1 MRTSIVQFAPVFGDI
16 EANIIKISNL
26 IKSLENSDLIVLPE
40 LASTGYKFKDRN
52 EALAL
57 SERAENSR
65 YLEFLTDIAAEKSC
79 YVVSGFNERE
89 GEKLY
94 NSSVLIGPDG
104 IIGTYRKLHLFWDEK
119 MIFESG
125 NLGLPVFDTE
135 IGKIGMLICFDW
147 MFPEAWRVLALK
159 GAELIAHPA
168 NLVLPY
174 CQSVM
179 PSYSLVNR
187 LFIVT
192 ANRTGTEEDLTF
204 TGNSV
209 ITNPIGQTIVHGSVD
224 KEEVIN
230 SEIDLRLS
238 VNKKITP
245 ENDVFKDRR
254 TDVYGNFS
262 I

>member
-1 MRTSIVQFAPVFGDI
+1 
-16 EANIIKISNL
+16 
-26 IKSLENSDLIVLPE
+26 
-40 LASTGYKFKDRN
+40 
-52 EALAL
+52 
-57 SERAENSR
+57 
-65 YLEFLTDIAAEKSC
+65 
-79 YVVSGFNERE
+79 
-89 GEKLY
+89 
-94 NSSVLIGPDG
+94 
-104 IIGTYRKLHLFWDEK
+104 
-119 MIFESG
+119 
-125 NLGLPVFDTE
+125 
-135 IGKIGMLICFDW
+135 MLICFDW